1 MGGGPSITASTK
13 YSLLAGAE
21 QHGSAHSA
29 LEKLLIRFPGEQ
41 QEPQSVRRGD
51 RQKGNNRENT
61 NLPAAVQSPGQRRER
76 KLPNPK
82 GKLRK
87 KNEFLNPKYFFFFLL
102 SHNLG
107 LAKVWSALVF
117 SSHNSCFLSF
127 VKLV

>member
-87 KNEFLNPKYFFFFLL
+87 KNEFLNPKFFCFFFFYSAITWDLPR
-102 SHNLG
+102 SG
-107 LAKVWSALVF
+107 LHLCFPAIILVF
-117 SSHNSCFLSF
+117 FHL
-127 VKLV
+127 

>member
-87 KNEFLNPKYFFFFLL
+87 KNEFLNPKYFFFLL